1 MEFKRT
7 NMCGSLRIEDLGKEV
22 VLMGWVGK
30 KRNLGSLVFI
40 DLRDKTGI
48 SQIVVREEDADNYQ
62 VAKSLA
68 QEYVIEVKG
77 KVFERES
84 KNPDIPTGDIE
95 IIADKIN
102 ILDKAKTP
110 PIYIKDDD
118 DVSENLRLKYRYL
131 DMRKPS
137 VQRNLK
143 LRSDIVRT
151 MREYMYDNDFT
162 EVETPFLTK
171 PTPEGARD
179 YLVPS
184 RINSGKFYALPQSPQ
199 LLKQI
204 LMIGSLDRY
213 FQVVKC
219 FRDEDLRANRQPE
232 FTQLDLEMSFS
243 NQDDVIAM
251 NEGLLKTLFDKYTDY
266 DLKLPIARMDYSE
279 AIESYGSDK
288 PDLRYGYKIQDVSDI
303 FVDSDFKVFS
313 DNTTD
318 GKSVRAINFT
328 GLEDKYSRKQL
339 DKLTDFVKDYGL
351 KGLSYVKFN
360 SDMQSSIKKFLTDEI
375 IEGLKEKLG
384 AKEGDLIFLAADK
397 DKTVLEA
404 LGALR
409 VKIAKDNNLYEKE
422 YALTWVVNF
431 PMFEYS
437 EEEDRYVAQHHP
449 FTMMNEEDID
459 LLETHPEKVR
469 TQAYDIVING
479 DEMGGGSVRINNS
492 DLQERVFK
500 ALKLSKED
508 IENKFGFFI
517 EALQY
522 GTPPHAGL
530 AYGLDRLLMLFAKTD
545 NIKDIIAFPKT
556 QSATCPLTEAP
567 SIVDDKALDEL
578 NIKLRWYEMSMTKEG
593 LVLENNNGNLKIQVD
608 RNSACGSCA
617 ANGSCAERK
626 STIIEMFSA
635 DDIKKGDTVLL
646 QSDASQINKLS
657 AIVYVFP
664 MIMVMIGA
672 IGPSLLF
679 KNSNLDLNLI
689 SLLSVLVFLAISIL
703 IMRKVDKRF
712 KKEQL
717 MKIRKINK

>member
-7 NMCGSLRIEDLGKEV
+7 HMCGSLRSSDLGKEV
-22 VLMGWVGK
+22 VLMGWVAK

-48 SQIVVREEDADNYQ
+48 SQIVIRDDDKDNYEK
-62 VAKSLA
+62 AREIS
-68 QEYVIEVKG
+68 QEYVLEVKG

-95 IIADKIN
+95 IISDKIN

-151 MREYMYDNDFT
+151 MREYFYENDFT

-184 RINSGKFYALPQSPQ
+184 RINAGKFYALPQSPQ

-251 NEGLLKTLFDKYTDY
+251 NEGLLKVLFDTYTDY
-266 DLKLPIARMDYSE
+266 DLKLPINRMDYSE
-279 AIESYGSDK
+279 AMESYGSDK
-288 PDLRYGYKIQDVSDI
+288 PDLRYGYKIKDVSEI
-303 FVDSDFKVFS
+303 FVGSEFKVFADS
-313 DNTTD
+313 TSD

-351 KGLSYVKFN
+351 KGLSYIKFN
-360 SDMQSSIKKFLTDEI
+360 NEMQSSIKKFLTDDVI
-375 IEGLKEKLG
+375 NGLKEKLD
-384 AKEGDLIFLAADK
+384 AKDGDLIFLAADK
-397 DKTVLEA
+397 DKTVLEG

-449 FTMMNEEDID
+449 FTMPNEEDID
-459 LLETHPEKVR
+459 LLLTQPEKVR

-492 DLQERVFK
+492 DLQKKVFE
-500 ALKLSKED
+500 ALKLSDED
-508 IENKFGFFI
+508 IKIKFGFFI

-567 SIVDDKALDEL
+567 TMVDDKALEDL
-578 NIKLRWYEMSMTKEG
+578 NIKLRW
-593 LVLENNNGNLKIQVD
+593 
-608 RNSACGSCA
+608 
-617 ANGSCAERK
+617 
-626 STIIEMFSA
+626 
-635 DDIKKGDTVLL
+635 
-646 QSDASQINKLS
+646 
-657 AIVYVFP
+657 
-664 MIMVMIGA
+664 
-672 IGPSLLF
+672 
-679 KNSNLDLNLI
+679 
-689 SLLSVLVFLAISIL
+689 
-703 IMRKVDKRF
+703 
-712 KKEQL
+712 
-717 MKIRKINK
+717 

>member
-7 NMCGSLRIEDLGKEV
+7 HMCGSLRNSDLGKEV
-22 VLMGWVGK
+22 VLMGWVAK

-48 SQIVVREEDADNYQ
+48 SQIVIREEDSENYQ
-62 VAKSLA
+62 KAREISP
-68 QEYVIEVKG
+68 EYVLEVKG
-77 KVFERES
+77 KVYERES

-95 IIADKIN
+95 IIAYKIN

-137 VQRNLK
+137 VQKNLK

-151 MREYMYDNDFT
+151 MREYFYHNDFT

-184 RINSGKFYALPQSPQ
+184 RINDGKFYALPQSPQ

-251 NEGLLKTLFDKYTDY
+251 NEGLLKVLFDNYTDY
-266 DLKLPIARMDYSE
+266 NLELPINRMDYSE
-279 AIESYGSDK
+279 AMESYGSDK
-288 PDLRYGYKIQDVSDI
+288 PDLRYGYKIKNVTDL
-303 FVDSDFKVFS
+303 FVDSEFKVFAE
-313 DNTTD
+313 NTLD
-318 GKSVRAINFT
+318 GKSVRAINFK
-328 GLEDKYSRKQL
+328 GLEEKYSRKQL

-351 KGLSYVKFN
+351 KGLSYIKFN
-360 SDMQSSIKKFLTDEI
+360 DSMQSSIKKFLTDELI
-375 IEGLKEKLG
+375 DGLREKLD
-384 AKEGDLIFLAADK
+384 AEDGDLIFLAADK
-397 DKTVLEA
+397 DRTVLEA

-409 VKIAKDNNLYEKE
+409 VKIAKDNKLFEKE

-449 FTMMNEEDID
+449 FTMPNEEDID
-459 LLETHPEKVR
+459 LLLTEPEKVR

-492 DLQERVFK
+492 DLQKKVFE
-500 ALKLSKED
+500 ALKLSDED
-508 IENKFGFFI
+508 IKNKFGFFI

-567 SIVDDKALDEL
+567 ALVDEKALEEL
-578 NIKLRWYEMSMTKEG
+578 NIKLR
-593 LVLENNNGNLKIQVD
+593 
-608 RNSACGSCA
+608 
-617 ANGSCAERK
+617 
-626 STIIEMFSA
+626 
-635 DDIKKGDTVLL
+635 
-646 QSDASQINKLS
+646 
-657 AIVYVFP
+657 
-664 MIMVMIGA
+664 
-672 IGPSLLF
+672 
-679 KNSNLDLNLI
+679 
-689 SLLSVLVFLAISIL
+689 
-703 IMRKVDKRF
+703 
-712 KKEQL
+712 
-717 MKIRKINK
+717 

>member
-7 NMCGSLRIEDLGKEV
+7 HMCGSLRNSDLGKEV
-22 VLMGWVGK
+22 VLMGWVAK

-48 SQIVVREEDADNYQ
+48 SQIVIREEDSENYQ
-62 VAKSLA
+62 KAREISP
-68 QEYVIEVKG
+68 EYVLEVKG
-77 KVFERES
+77 KVYERES

-95 IIADKIN
+95 IIAYKIN

-137 VQRNLK
+137 VQKNLK

-151 MREYMYDNDFT
+151 MREYFYDNDFT

-184 RINSGKFYALPQSPQ
+184 RINDGKFYALPQSPQ

-251 NEGLLKTLFDKYTDY
+251 NEGLLKVLFDNYTDY
-266 DLKLPIARMDYSE
+266 NLELPINRMDYSE
-279 AIESYGSDK
+279 AMESYGSDK
-288 PDLRYGYKIQDVSDI
+288 PDLRYGYKIKNVTDL
-303 FVDSDFKVFS
+303 FVDSEFKVFAE
-313 DNTTD
+313 NTSD
-318 GKSVRAINFT
+318 GKSVRAINFK
-328 GLEDKYSRKQL
+328 GLEEKYSRKQL

-351 KGLSYVKFN
+351 KGLSYIKFN
-360 SDMQSSIKKFLTDEI
+360 DSMQSSIKKFLTDELI
-375 IEGLKEKLG
+375 DGLREKLD
-384 AKEGDLIFLAADK
+384 AECGDLIFLAADK
-397 DKTVLEA
+397 DRTVLEA

-409 VKIAKDNNLYEKE
+409 VKIAKDNKLFEKE

-449 FTMMNEEDID
+449 FTMPNEEDID
-459 LLETHPEKVR
+459 FLLTEPEKVR

-492 DLQERVFK
+492 DLQKKVFE
-500 ALKLSKED
+500 ALKLSDED
-508 IENKFGFFI
+508 IKNKFGFFI

-567 SIVDDKALDEL
+567 ALVDEKALEEL
-578 NIKLRWYEMSMTKEG
+578 NIKLR
-593 LVLENNNGNLKIQVD
+593 
-608 RNSACGSCA
+608 
-617 ANGSCAERK
+617 
-626 STIIEMFSA
+626 
-635 DDIKKGDTVLL
+635 
-646 QSDASQINKLS
+646 
-657 AIVYVFP
+657 
-664 MIMVMIGA
+664 
-672 IGPSLLF
+672 
-679 KNSNLDLNLI
+679 
-689 SLLSVLVFLAISIL
+689 
-703 IMRKVDKRF
+703 
-712 KKEQL
+712 
-717 MKIRKINK
+717 

>member
-7 NMCGSLRIEDLGKEV
+7 HMCGSLRIEDLGKEV
-22 VLMGWVGK
+22 VLMGWVAK

-48 SQIVVREEDADNYQ
+48 SQIVIREDDKDNYEK
-62 VAKSLA
+62 AREISA
-68 QEYVIEVKG
+68 EYVLEIKG

-137 VQRNLK
+137 VQKNLK

-151 MREYMYDNDFT
+151 MREYFYENDFT

-184 RINSGKFYALPQSPQ
+184 RINAGKFYALPQSPQ

-232 FTQLDLEMSFS
+232 FTQLDLEMSFAD
-243 NQDDVIAM
+243 QDDVIAM
-251 NEGLLKTLFDKYTDY
+251 NEGLLKVLFDTYTDY
-266 DLKLPIARMDYSE
+266 DLKLPINRMDYSE
-279 AIESYGSDK
+279 AMESYGSDK
-288 PDLRYGYKIQDVSDI
+288 PDLRYGYKIKDVTEV
-303 FVDSDFKVFS
+303 FVNSEFKVFS
-313 DNTTD
+313 DNTTE
-318 GKSVRAINFT
+318 GRSVRAINFT
-328 GLEDKYSRKQL
+328 GFEAKYSRKQL

-351 KGLSYVKFN
+351 KGLSYIKFN
-360 SDMQSSIKKFLTDEI
+360 ENMQSSIKKFLTEDVVNK
-375 IEGLKEKLG
+375 LKEKLD
-384 AKEGDLIFLAADK
+384 AKDGDLIFLAADK
-397 DKTVLEA
+397 DKTVLEG

-409 VKIAKDNNLYEKE
+409 VKIAKENDLYEKE

-437 EEEDRYVAQHHP
+437 EEEDRYVSQHHP
-449 FTMMNEEDID
+449 FTMPNEEDID
-459 LLETHPEKVR
+459 LLLTHPEKVR

-492 DLQERVFK
+492 DLQKKIFE
-500 ALKLSKED
+500 ALKLSDED
-508 IENKFGFFI
+508 IQNKFGFFI

-567 SIVDDKALDEL
+567 AIVDDRALEEL
-578 NIKLRWYEMSMTKEG
+578 NIELR
-593 LVLENNNGNLKIQVD
+593 
-608 RNSACGSCA
+608 
-617 ANGSCAERK
+617 
-626 STIIEMFSA
+626 
-635 DDIKKGDTVLL
+635 
-646 QSDASQINKLS
+646 
-657 AIVYVFP
+657 
-664 MIMVMIGA
+664 
-672 IGPSLLF
+672 
-679 KNSNLDLNLI
+679 
-689 SLLSVLVFLAISIL
+689 
-703 IMRKVDKRF
+703 
-712 KKEQL
+712 
-717 MKIRKINK
+717 

>member
-7 NMCGSLRIEDLGKEV
+7 HMCGSLRIEDLGKEV
-22 VLMGWVGK
+22 VLMGWVAK

-48 SQIVVREEDADNYQ
+48 SQIVIREDDKDNYEKARQ
-62 VAKSLA
+62 ISA
-68 QEYVIEVKG
+68 EYVLEVKG

-84 KNPDIPTGDIE
+84 KNPDIPTGEIE

-151 MREYMYDNDFT
+151 MREYFYENEFT

-184 RINSGKFYALPQSPQ
+184 RINAGKFYALPQSPQ

-251 NEGLLKTLFDKYTDY
+251 NEGLLKVLFDTYTDY
-266 DLKLPIARMDYSE
+266 DLKLPINRMDYSE
-279 AIESYGSDK
+279 AMEYYGSDK
-288 PDLRYGYKIQDVSDI
+288 PDLRFGYKIQDVTEL
-303 FVDSDFKVFS
+303 FVNSEFKVFS
-313 DNTTD
+313 DNTSD
-318 GKSVRAINFT
+318 GRSVRAINFA
-328 GLEDKYSRKQL
+328 GLEEKYSRKQL

-351 KGLSYVKFN
+351 KGLSYIKFN
-360 SDMQSSIKKFLTDEI
+360 ESMQSSIKKFLTDEVI
-375 IEGLKEKLG
+375 DGLKEKLD
-384 AKEGDLIFLAADK
+384 AKDGDLIFLAADK
-397 DKTVLEA
+397 DRTVLEG

-409 VKIAKDNNLYEKE
+409 VKIAKENDLYERE

-449 FTMMNEEDID
+449 FTMPNEEDID
-459 LLETHPEKVR
+459 LLLTEPEKVR

-492 DLQERVFK
+492 DLQKKVFE
-500 ALKLSKED
+500 ALKLTDED
-508 IENKFGFFI
+508 IQNKFGFFI

-530 AYGLDRLLMLFAKTD
+530 AYGLDRLLMLFANTD

-567 SIVDDKALDEL
+567 ALVDDKALEEL
-578 NIKLRWYEMSMTKEG
+578 NIKLRW
-593 LVLENNNGNLKIQVD
+593 
-608 RNSACGSCA
+608 
-617 ANGSCAERK
+617 
-626 STIIEMFSA
+626 
-635 DDIKKGDTVLL
+635 
-646 QSDASQINKLS
+646 IN
-657 AIVYVFP
+657 
-664 MIMVMIGA
+664 
-672 IGPSLLF
+672 
-679 KNSNLDLNLI
+679 
-689 SLLSVLVFLAISIL
+689 
-703 IMRKVDKRF
+703 
-712 KKEQL
+712 
-717 MKIRKINK
+717 

>member
-7 NMCGSLRIEDLGKEV
+7 NMCGDLSIKDLGKEV
-22 VLMGWVGK
+22 VLMGWVAK

-48 SQIVVREEDADNYQ
+48 SQVVIRQDDENNYKTAREISA
-62 VAKSLA
+62 
-68 QEYVIEVKG
+68 EYVLEVKG

-84 KNPDIPTGDIE
+84 KNLDIPTGEIE
-95 IIADKIN
+95 IIAEKIN

-137 VQRNLK
+137 VQKNLK

-184 RINSGKFYALPQSPQ
+184 RINQGKFYALPQSPQ

-243 NQDDVIAM
+243 DQDDVIAM

-266 DLKLPIARMDYSE
+266 DLKLPIDRMDYSE
-279 AIESYGSDK
+279 AMNSYGSDK
-288 PDLRYGYKIQDVSDI
+288 PDLRYGCKIKDVSEV
-303 FVDSDFKVFS
+303 FANSEFKVFA
-313 DNTTD
+313 DNTSE
-318 GKSVRAINFT
+318 GRSVRAINFT

-339 DKLTDFVKDYGL
+339 DKLTDFVKDFGL
-351 KGLSYVKFN
+351 KGLSYIKFN
-360 SDMQSSIKKFLTDEI
+360 DQMQSSIKKFLTDDIVEKIKEI
-375 IEGLKEKLG
+375 TG
-384 AKEGDLIFLAADK
+384 AKDGDLVFLAADK

-404 LGALR
+404 MGALR
-409 VKIAKDNNLYEKE
+409 VKVAKDNDLYEKE
-422 YALTWVVNF
+422 YSLTWVVNF
-431 PMFEYS
+431 PMFEYN

-556 QSATCPLTEAP
+556 QSATCPLTDAP
-567 SIVDDKALDEL
+567 SVVDEKALEEL
-578 NIKLRWYEMSMTKEG
+578 DIKLR
-593 LVLENNNGNLKIQVD
+593 
-608 RNSACGSCA
+608 
-617 ANGSCAERK
+617 
-626 STIIEMFSA
+626 
-635 DDIKKGDTVLL
+635 
-646 QSDASQINKLS
+646 
-657 AIVYVFP
+657 
-664 MIMVMIGA
+664 
-672 IGPSLLF
+672 
-679 KNSNLDLNLI
+679 
-689 SLLSVLVFLAISIL
+689 
-703 IMRKVDKRF
+703 
-712 KKEQL
+712 
-717 MKIRKINK
+717 

>member
-7 NMCGSLRIEDLGKEV
+7 HMCGSLRIEDLGKEV
-22 VLMGWVGK
+22 ILMGWVGK

-48 SQIVVREEDADNYQ
+48 SQIVIREDDKDNYEKARQ
-62 VAKSLA
+62 ISA
-68 QEYVIEVKG
+68 EYVLEVKG
-77 KVFERES
+77 KVCERES
-84 KNPDIPTGDIE
+84 KNPDLPTGDIE

-151 MREYMYDNDFT
+151 MREYFYENDFT

-184 RINSGKFYALPQSPQ
+184 RINEGKFYALPQSPQ

-243 NQDDVIAM
+243 DQDDVIAM
-251 NEGLLKTLFDKYTDY
+251 NEGLLKVLFDTYTDY
-266 DLKLPIARMDYSE
+266 DLKLPINRMDYSE
-279 AIESYGSDK
+279 AMESYGSDK
-288 PDLRYGYKIQDVSDI
+288 PDLRYGYKIKDVTEV
-303 FVDSDFKVFS
+303 FVGSEFKVFA
-313 DNTTD
+313 DNTTE
-318 GKSVRAINFT
+318 GRSVRAINFT
-328 GLEDKYSRKQL
+328 GLEEKYSRKQL
-339 DKLTDFVKDYGL
+339 DKLTEFVKDYGL
-351 KGLSYVKFN
+351 KGLSYIKFN
-360 SDMQSSIKKFLTDEI
+360 ENMQSSIKKFLTDDVI
-375 IEGLKEKLG
+375 SALKEKLD

-397 DKTVLEA
+397 DRTVLEG

-449 FTMMNEEDID
+449 FTMPNEEDID
-459 LLETHPEKVR
+459 LLLTEPEKVR

-492 DLQERVFK
+492 DLQKKVFE
-500 ALKLSKED
+500 ALRLSDED
-508 IENKFGFFI
+508 IKNKFGFFI

-567 SIVDDKALDEL
+567 AVVDNKALEEL
-578 NIKLRWYEMSMTKEG
+578 NIKLR
-593 LVLENNNGNLKIQVD
+593 
-608 RNSACGSCA
+608 
-617 ANGSCAERK
+617 
-626 STIIEMFSA
+626 
-635 DDIKKGDTVLL
+635 
-646 QSDASQINKLS
+646 
-657 AIVYVFP
+657 
-664 MIMVMIGA
+664 
-672 IGPSLLF
+672 
-679 KNSNLDLNLI
+679 
-689 SLLSVLVFLAISIL
+689 
-703 IMRKVDKRF
+703 
-712 KKEQL
+712 
-717 MKIRKINK
+717 

>member
-7 NMCGSLRIEDLGKEV
+7 HMCGSLRSSDLGKEV
-22 VLMGWVGK
+22 VLMGWVAK

-48 SQIVVREEDADNYQ
+48 SQIVIRDDDKDNYEK
-62 VAKSLA
+62 AREIS
-68 QEYVIEVKG
+68 QEYVLEVKG

-151 MREYMYDNDFT
+151 MREYFYENDFT

-184 RINSGKFYALPQSPQ
+184 RINAGKFYALPQSPQ

-251 NEGLLKTLFDKYTDY
+251 NEGLLKVLFDTYTDY
-266 DLKLPIARMDYSE
+266 DLKLPINRMDYSE
-279 AIESYGSDK
+279 AMESYGSDK
-288 PDLRYGYKIQDVSDI
+288 PDLRYGYKIKDVSEI
-303 FVDSDFKVFS
+303 FVGSEFKVFA
-313 DNTTD
+313 DNTGD

-351 KGLSYVKFN
+351 KGLSYIKFN
-360 SDMQSSIKKFLTDEI
+360 NEMQSSIKKFLTDDVI
-375 IEGLKEKLG
+375 NGLKEKLD
-384 AKEGDLIFLAADK
+384 AKDGDLIFLAADK
-397 DKTVLEA
+397 DKTVLEG

-409 VKIAKDNNLYEKE
+409 VKIAKDNSLYEKE

-449 FTMMNEEDID
+449 FTMPNEEDID
-459 LLETHPEKVR
+459 LLLTQPEKVR

-492 DLQERVFK
+492 DLQKKVFE
-500 ALKLSKED
+500 ALKLSDED
-508 IENKFGFFI
+508 IKIKFGFFI

-567 SIVDDKALDEL
+567 TMVDDKALEDL
-578 NIKLRWYEMSMTKEG
+578 NIKLR
-593 LVLENNNGNLKIQVD
+593 
-608 RNSACGSCA
+608 
-617 ANGSCAERK
+617 
-626 STIIEMFSA
+626 
-635 DDIKKGDTVLL
+635 
-646 QSDASQINKLS
+646 
-657 AIVYVFP
+657 
-664 MIMVMIGA
+664 
-672 IGPSLLF
+672 
-679 KNSNLDLNLI
+679 
-689 SLLSVLVFLAISIL
+689 
-703 IMRKVDKRF
+703 
-712 KKEQL
+712 
-717 MKIRKINK
+717 

>member
-1 MEFKRT
+1 MGGSMEFKRT
-7 NMCGSLRIEDLGKEV
+7 HMCGSLRIEDLGKEV
-22 VLMGWVGK
+22 VLMGWVAK

-48 SQIVVREEDADNYQ
+48 SQIVIREDDKDNYEKARQ
-62 VAKSLA
+62 ISA
-68 QEYVIEVKG
+68 EYVLEVKG

-84 KNPDIPTGDIE
+84 KNPDIPTGEIE

-151 MREYMYDNDFT
+151 MREYFYENEFT

-184 RINSGKFYALPQSPQ
+184 RINAGKFYALPQSPQ

-243 NQDDVIAM
+243 DQDDVIAM
-251 NEGLLKTLFDKYTDY
+251 NEGLLKVLFDTYTDY
-266 DLKLPIARMDYSE
+266 DLKLPINRMDYSE
-279 AIESYGSDK
+279 AMESYGSDK
-288 PDLRYGYKIQDVSDI
+288 PDLRFGYKIQDVTEL
-303 FVDSDFKVFS
+303 FVDSEFKVFA
-313 DNTTD
+313 DNTTN
-318 GKSVRAINFT
+318 GRSVRAINFT
-328 GLEDKYSRKQL
+328 GLEEKYSRKQL

-351 KGLSYVKFN
+351 KGLSYIKFN
-360 SDMQSSIKKFLTDEI
+360 ESMQSSIKKFLTDEVI
-375 IEGLKEKLG
+375 DGLKEKLD
-384 AKEGDLIFLAADK
+384 AKDGDLIFLAADK
-397 DKTVLEA
+397 DRTVLEG

-409 VKIAKDNNLYEKE
+409 VKIAKENDLYERE

-449 FTMMNEEDID
+449 FTMPNEEDID
-459 LLETHPEKVR
+459 LLLTEPEKVR

-492 DLQERVFK
+492 DLQKKVFE
-500 ALKLSKED
+500 ALKLTDED
-508 IENKFGFFI
+508 IQNKFGFFI

-567 SIVDDKALDEL
+567 ALVDDKALEEL
-578 NIKLRWYEMSMTKEG
+578 NIKLR
-593 LVLENNNGNLKIQVD
+593 
-608 RNSACGSCA
+608 
-617 ANGSCAERK
+617 
-626 STIIEMFSA
+626 
-635 DDIKKGDTVLL
+635 
-646 QSDASQINKLS
+646 
-657 AIVYVFP
+657 
-664 MIMVMIGA
+664 
-672 IGPSLLF
+672 
-679 KNSNLDLNLI
+679 
-689 SLLSVLVFLAISIL
+689 
-703 IMRKVDKRF
+703 
-712 KKEQL
+712 
-717 MKIRKINK
+717 

>member
-7 NMCGSLRIEDLGKEV
+7 HMCGSLRSSDLGKEV
-22 VLMGWVGK
+22 VLMGWVAK

-48 SQIVVREEDADNYQ
+48 SQIVIRDDDKDNYEK
-62 VAKSLA
+62 AREIS
-68 QEYVIEVKG
+68 QEYVLEVKG
-77 KVFERES
+77 KVYERES

-151 MREYMYDNDFT
+151 MREYFYENDFT

-184 RINSGKFYALPQSPQ
+184 RINAGKFYALPQSPQ

-251 NEGLLKTLFDKYTDY
+251 NEGLLKVLFDTYTDY
-266 DLKLPIARMDYSE
+266 DLKLPINRMDYSE
-279 AIESYGSDK
+279 AMESYGSDK
-288 PDLRYGYKIQDVSDI
+288 PDLRYGYKIKDVSEI
-303 FVDSDFKVFS
+303 FVGSEFKVFA
-313 DNTTD
+313 DNTGD
-318 GKSVRAINFT
+318 GRSVRAINFT

-351 KGLSYVKFN
+351 KGLSYIKFN
-360 SDMQSSIKKFLTDEI
+360 NEMQSSIKKFLTDDVI
-375 IEGLKEKLG
+375 NGLKEKLD
-384 AKEGDLIFLAADK
+384 AKDGDLIFLAADK
-397 DKTVLEA
+397 DKTVLEG

-449 FTMMNEEDID
+449 FTMPNEEDID
-459 LLETHPEKVR
+459 LLLTQPEKVR

-492 DLQERVFK
+492 DLQKKVFE
-500 ALKLSKED
+500 ALKLSDED
-508 IENKFGFFI
+508 IKIKFGFFI

-567 SIVDDKALDEL
+567 TMVDDKALEDL
-578 NIKLRWYEMSMTKEG
+578 NIKLR
-593 LVLENNNGNLKIQVD
+593 
-608 RNSACGSCA
+608 
-617 ANGSCAERK
+617 
-626 STIIEMFSA
+626 
-635 DDIKKGDTVLL
+635 
-646 QSDASQINKLS
+646 
-657 AIVYVFP
+657 
-664 MIMVMIGA
+664 
-672 IGPSLLF
+672 
-679 KNSNLDLNLI
+679 
-689 SLLSVLVFLAISIL
+689 
-703 IMRKVDKRF
+703 
-712 KKEQL
+712 
-717 MKIRKINK
+717 

>member
-7 NMCGSLRIEDLGKEV
+7 NMCGDLRIENVGDSV
-22 VLMGWVGK
+22 VLMGWVAK

-48 SQIVVREEDADNYQ
+48 TQIVVREDDKDNYEK
-62 VAKSLA
+62 ARSIT
-68 QEYVIEVKG
+68 QEYVLEVKG
-77 KVFERES
+77 RVNERES
-84 KNPDIPTGDIE
+84 KNPDIGTGDIE

-131 DMRKPS
+131 DLRKPS

-151 MREYMYDNDFT
+151 MREYMYNNDFT

-184 RINSGKFYALPQSPQ
+184 RINEGKFYALPQSPQ

-243 NQDDVIAM
+243 DQDDVIAM
-251 NEGLLKTLFDKYTDY
+251 NEGLLKELFDKYTDY
-266 DLKLPIARMDYSE
+266 DLKLPIDRMDYSE
-279 AIESYGSDK
+279 AITSYGSDK
-288 PDLRYGYKIQDVSDI
+288 PDLRYGYKINDVSSV
-303 FVDSDFKVFS
+303 FENSDFKVFA
-313 DNTTD
+313 DNTND
-318 GKSVRAINFT
+318 GRSVRAINF
-328 GLEDKYSRKQL
+328 KNIAANYSRKQL

-351 KGLSYVKFN
+351 KGLSYIKY
-360 SDMQSSIKKFLTDEI
+360 SEDIQSSIKKFLTDDI
-375 IEGLKEKLG
+375 ISGLKDKLDM
-384 AKEGDLIFLAADK
+384 EDGDLILIGADK

-404 LGALR
+404 MGALR
-409 VKIAKDNNLYEKE
+409 IKVAKDNDLIEQE
-422 YALTWVVNF
+422 YALCWVVNF

-437 EEEDRYVAQHHP
+437 EEEDRYVSQHHP
-449 FTMMNEEDID
+449 FTMPNEEDID
-459 LLETHPEKVR
+459 LLLTEPEKVR

-492 DLQERVFK
+492 DLQEKVFE
-500 ALKLSKED
+500 ALKLSDED
-508 IENKFGFFI
+508 IKNKFGFFI

-530 AYGLDRLLMLFAKTD
+530 AYGLDRLVMLFAKTD

-567 SIVDDKALDEL
+567 SVVDEKALEEL
-578 NIKLRWYEMSMTKEG
+578 NIKLR
-593 LVLENNNGNLKIQVD
+593 
-608 RNSACGSCA
+608 
-617 ANGSCAERK
+617 
-626 STIIEMFSA
+626 
-635 DDIKKGDTVLL
+635 
-646 QSDASQINKLS
+646 
-657 AIVYVFP
+657 
-664 MIMVMIGA
+664 
-672 IGPSLLF
+672 
-679 KNSNLDLNLI
+679 
-689 SLLSVLVFLAISIL
+689 
-703 IMRKVDKRF
+703 
-712 KKEQL
+712 
-717 MKIRKINK
+717 

>member
-7 NMCGSLRIEDLGKEV
+7 HMCGSLRIDDLGKEV
-22 VLMGWVGK
+22 VLMGWVAK

-48 SQIVVREEDADNYQ
+48 SQIVIREDDKDNYEKARQ
-62 VAKSLA
+62 ISA
-68 QEYVIEVKG
+68 EYVLEVKG

-151 MREYMYDNDFT
+151 MREYFYENEFT

-184 RINSGKFYALPQSPQ
+184 RINAGKFYALPQSPQ

-251 NEGLLKTLFDKYTDY
+251 NEGLLKVLFDTYTDY
-266 DLKLPIARMDYSE
+266 DLKLPINRMDYSE
-279 AIESYGSDK
+279 AMEYYGSDK
-288 PDLRYGYKIQDVSDI
+288 PDLRFGYKIQDVTEL
-303 FVDSDFKVFS
+303 FVNSEFKVFA
-313 DNTTD
+313 DNTSD
-318 GKSVRAINFT
+318 GRSVRAINFA
-328 GLEDKYSRKQL
+328 GLEEKYSRKQL

-351 KGLSYVKFN
+351 KGLSYIKFN
-360 SDMQSSIKKFLTDEI
+360 ESMQSSIKKFLTDEVI
-375 IEGLKEKLG
+375 DGLKEKLD
-384 AKEGDLIFLAADK
+384 AKDGDLIFLAADK
-397 DKTVLEA
+397 DRTVLEG

-409 VKIAKDNNLYEKE
+409 VKIAKENDLYERE

-449 FTMMNEEDID
+449 FTMPNEEDID
-459 LLETHPEKVR
+459 LLLTEPEKVR

-492 DLQERVFK
+492 DLQKKVFE
-500 ALKLSKED
+500 ALKLTDED
-508 IENKFGFFI
+508 IQNKFGFFI

-567 SIVDDKALDEL
+567 ALVDDKALEEL
-578 NIKLRWYEMSMTKEG
+578 NIKLRW
-593 LVLENNNGNLKIQVD
+593 
-608 RNSACGSCA
+608 
-617 ANGSCAERK
+617 
-626 STIIEMFSA
+626 
-635 DDIKKGDTVLL
+635 
-646 QSDASQINKLS
+646 IN
-657 AIVYVFP
+657 
-664 MIMVMIGA
+664 
-672 IGPSLLF
+672 
-679 KNSNLDLNLI
+679 
-689 SLLSVLVFLAISIL
+689 
-703 IMRKVDKRF
+703 
-712 KKEQL
+712 
-717 MKIRKINK
+717 

>member
-7 NMCGSLRIEDLGKEV
+7 HMCGSLRIEDLGKEV
-22 VLMGWVGK
+22 VLMGWVAK

-48 SQIVVREEDADNYQ
+48 SQIVIREDDKDNYEKARQ
-62 VAKSLA
+62 ISA
-68 QEYVIEVKG
+68 EYVLEVKG

-151 MREYMYDNDFT
+151 MREYFYENEFT

-184 RINSGKFYALPQSPQ
+184 RINAGKFYALPQSPQ

-251 NEGLLKTLFDKYTDY
+251 NEGLLKVLFDTYTDY
-266 DLKLPIARMDYSE
+266 DLKLPINRMDYSE
-279 AIESYGSDK
+279 AMEYYGSDK
-288 PDLRYGYKIQDVSDI
+288 PDLRFGYKIQDVTEL
-303 FVDSDFKVFS
+303 FVNSEFKVFA
-313 DNTTD
+313 DNTSD
-318 GKSVRAINFT
+318 GRSVRAINFA
-328 GLEDKYSRKQL
+328 GLEEKYSRKQL

-351 KGLSYVKFN
+351 KGLSYIKFN
-360 SDMQSSIKKFLTDEI
+360 ESMQSSIKKFLTDEVI
-375 IEGLKEKLG
+375 DGLKEKLD
-384 AKEGDLIFLAADK
+384 AKDGDLIFLAADK
-397 DKTVLEA
+397 DRTVLEG

-409 VKIAKDNNLYEKE
+409 VKIAKENDLYERE

-449 FTMMNEEDID
+449 FTMPNEEDID
-459 LLETHPEKVR
+459 LLLTEPEKVR

-492 DLQERVFK
+492 DLQKKVFE
-500 ALKLSKED
+500 ALKLTDED
-508 IENKFGFFI
+508 IQNKFGFFI

-567 SIVDDKALDEL
+567 ALVDDKALEEL
-578 NIKLRWYEMSMTKEG
+578 NIKLRW
-593 LVLENNNGNLKIQVD
+593 
-608 RNSACGSCA
+608 
-617 ANGSCAERK
+617 
-626 STIIEMFSA
+626 
-635 DDIKKGDTVLL
+635 
-646 QSDASQINKLS
+646 IN
-657 AIVYVFP
+657 
-664 MIMVMIGA
+664 
-672 IGPSLLF
+672 
-679 KNSNLDLNLI
+679 
-689 SLLSVLVFLAISIL
+689 
-703 IMRKVDKRF
+703 
-712 KKEQL
+712 
-717 MKIRKINK
+717 

>member
-7 NMCGSLRIEDLGKEV
+7 HMCGSLRNSDLGKEV
-22 VLMGWVGK
+22 VLMGWVAK

-48 SQIVVREEDADNYQ
+48 SQIVIREEDSENYQ
-62 VAKSLA
+62 KAREISP
-68 QEYVIEVKG
+68 EYVLEVKG
-77 KVFERES
+77 KVYERES

-95 IIADKIN
+95 IIAYKIN

-137 VQRNLK
+137 VQKNLK

-151 MREYMYDNDFT
+151 MREYFYDNDFT

-184 RINSGKFYALPQSPQ
+184 RINDGKFYALPQSPQ

-251 NEGLLKTLFDKYTDY
+251 NEGLLKVLFDNYTDY
-266 DLKLPIARMDYSE
+266 NLELPINRMDYSE
-279 AIESYGSDK
+279 AMESYGSDK
-288 PDLRYGYKIQDVSDI
+288 PDLRYGYKIKNVTDL
-303 FVDSDFKVFS
+303 FVDSEFKVFAE
-313 DNTTD
+313 NTSD
-318 GKSVRAINFT
+318 GKSVRAINFK
-328 GLEDKYSRKQL
+328 GLEEKYSRKQL

-351 KGLSYVKFN
+351 KGLSYIKFN
-360 SDMQSSIKKFLTDEI
+360 DSMQSSIKKFLTDELI
-375 IEGLKEKLG
+375 DGLREKLD
-384 AKEGDLIFLAADK
+384 AEDGDLIFLAADK
-397 DKTVLEA
+397 DRTVLEA

-409 VKIAKDNNLYEKE
+409 VKIAKDNKLFEKE

-449 FTMMNEEDID
+449 FTMPNEEDID
-459 LLETHPEKVR
+459 LLLTEPEKVR

-492 DLQERVFK
+492 DLQKKVFE
-500 ALKLSKED
+500 ALKLSDED
-508 IENKFGFFI
+508 IKNKFGFFI

-567 SIVDDKALDEL
+567 ALVDEKALEEL
-578 NIKLRWYEMSMTKEG
+578 NIKLR
-593 LVLENNNGNLKIQVD
+593 
-608 RNSACGSCA
+608 
-617 ANGSCAERK
+617 
-626 STIIEMFSA
+626 
-635 DDIKKGDTVLL
+635 
-646 QSDASQINKLS
+646 
-657 AIVYVFP
+657 
-664 MIMVMIGA
+664 
-672 IGPSLLF
+672 
-679 KNSNLDLNLI
+679 
-689 SLLSVLVFLAISIL
+689 
-703 IMRKVDKRF
+703 
-712 KKEQL
+712 
-717 MKIRKINK
+717 